1 VNESSSYILPA
12 VKDIQNNA
20 PITVSLVSPT
30 PPFVTIDTAMN
41 IITFNPTWPVDIGNL
56 QTIAVQLSDAT
67 TASRVVTFQ
76 ISILNHPPRYVDAS
90 FLSYPDITVAAN
102 D

>member
-12 VKDIQNNA
+12 VKDIQNNI
-20 PITVSLVSPT
+20 PITVKLVSPT
-30 PPFVTIDTAMN
+30 PPFVTIDTAMK

-56 QTIAVQLSDAT
+56 QTIAVELSDPT
-67 TASRVVTFQ
+67 TASRVETFQ